1 MKPEIKAEG
10 NPENLQ
16 DTEVKQQSKKKK
28 KKSMDQRGKKKKHKE
43 EIKGIRIFCKR

>member
-16 DTEVKQQSKKKK
+16 DTEVKQQSKKK